1 MTWDFSN
8 VDPQGEAPEIRQAF
22 YSYLNQRIQKFAL
35 YYQAWL
41 SVEIEIHST
50 DAQASF
56 QSLLTAVQ
64 FSDYPLYLLIDEYD
78 NFANEVMMVSQR
90 KVSPSRYKALL
101 LTEGSL
107 KAFFKTIKSA
117 SSGNGLEKVFITGV
131 SPVLMSD
138 ITSAYNVAKDI
149 YFELK
154 FNDLCGFTENEI
166 KDILSQIVK
175 NCGFENDKMIV
186 ALRLIK
192 TFYDGY
198 RFNEITDQAIY
209 NPTLALYFLAY
220 FQEYCQFPRL
230 MLDNNLAMDRG
241 KLSYLSSLLNG
252 KSVIL
257 QALNENPPLSL
268 LELANRFG
276 LHDMLNTSKDNSFI
290 ISLLY
295 YLGILTLNGETELG
309 KLRFKIPNLVVR
321 KLYVERLF
329 ETFLPEETERFQAHL
344 LAEDFYQ
351 TGDLQPICDFMEQRY
366 FRVFDNRDYTSAN
379 ELTIKTAFLTVLF
392 DDVFYIM
399 DSELPLQ
406 GRYADLTMMI
416 RPGRHHSPIYDFI
429 LEFKYL
435 SLSQVGLSGE
445 KVRELSIDELK
456 ALVLVKQK
464 LGEAKKQLFDYQT
477 RLESKY
483 GDSLKLQL
491 ISVAAVGFERVV
503 WEKVL

>member
-1 MTWDFSN
+1 M
-8 VDPQGEAPEIRQAF
+8 
-22 YSYLNQRIQKFAL
+22 
-35 YYQAWL
+35 
-41 SVEIEIHST
+41 
-50 DAQASF
+50 
-56 QSLLTAVQ
+56 
-64 FSDYPLYLLIDEYD
+64 
-78 NFANEVMMVSQR
+78 
-90 KVSPSRYKALL
+90 
-101 LTEGSL
+101 
-107 KAFFKTIKSA
+107 
-117 SSGNGLEKVFITGV
+117 
-131 SPVLMSD
+131 
-138 ITSAYNVAKDI
+138 
-149 YFELK
+149 
-154 FNDLCGFTENEI
+154 CGFTENEI